1 MRRMRSRLAQHGLGC
16 SQGQTSIFPVL
27 LGSEERALQV
37 SRRLLD
43 RGFLVAAIRPPS
55 VPPGTSRLR
64 ITVTASHAAAQI
76 DELVGCLAEIG
87 RQAGS

>member
-1 MRRMRSRLAQHGLGC
+1 M
-16 SQGQTSIFPVL
+16 L

-37 SRRLLD
+37 SQRLLD

-64 ITVTASHAAAQI
+64 ITVTASHSEAQI
-76 DELVGCLAEIG
+76 DELVGSLTEIG
-87 RQAGS
+87 CQAGS